1 MTQNTSPHTIQFKC
15 YRNKR
20 LEDVPTLHDAMEF
33 FLDELF
39 KRCTIGYKIKV
50 LVELKNG
57 SVVAEDGSSNAG
69 LAHVDTIK
77 GETWYR
83 IELANDVPFLD
94 LLSTLA
100 HETIHVVQF
109 ATGRLKTDN
118 DNWIWEGQEY
128 GSNPYIGKE
137 IDNQLPWEYDAY
149 SKEVELTKKFVK
161 KYYSNW

>member
-1 MTQNTSPHTIQFKC
+1 MKTNKSRHNVHIRS

-20 LEDVPTLHDAMEF
+20 LEDLPTLYEAMEF

-39 KRCTIGYKIKV
+39 KRCTLDYTLNIKV
-50 LVELKNG
+50 DLRNG
-57 SVVAEDGSSNAG
+57 SLIAEDGSHNDG
-69 LAHVDTIK
+69 LAHQTTIK
-77 GETWYR
+77 GETWYH
-83 IELANDVPFLD
+83 IELSNDAPFLG

-100 HETIHVVQF
+100 HETIHVYQF
-109 ATGRLKTDN
+109 ATGRLKTDD
-118 DNWIWEGQEY
+118 DNWVWDGNEY

-149 SKEVELTKKFVK
+149 SKEIDLTKKFVK